1 MTAVWIVILVLWLA
15 TASMRAVGPASIG
28 GRELSGR
35 TSAVISLVAPA
46 LLASLVVYETVSAG
60 GRGIQL
66 DERLVGL
73 AAAAAALA
81 LRRSML
87 TVVTVAAIAT
97 ALTRAI
103 L

>member
-60 GRGIQL
+60 GRGIPL